1 MSREYSV
8 SQPSQSAEMLFCIDF
23 CRFTVHDRFDSCKNK
38 RWKEQGC
45 GLLPCH
51 LPSCTCQV
59 ISYKM
64 RLQLVGTVID
74 CCHVQMTDSGNDLT
88 NGEQELFIFSVVFR
102 LLFYTFS
109 QTVGIY
115 RKQIVL
121 LFCAQ
126 AQQIIHHS
134 HIMKAFWIYVLLSHP
149 PGALWCHF
157 IGSHCWNPVDIL
169 KKNHLINFPPVLNV
183 FILSAPQCVCCI

>member
-1 MSREYSV
+1 MHWNEVRREYSV
-8 SQPSQSAEMLFCIDF
+8 SQPSQSAEMLFCLDF
-23 CRFTVHDRFDSCKNK
+23 GRFTVHDRFDSCENK
-38 RWKEQGC
+38 RWKERWKEQGR
-45 GLLPCH
+45 GSLTCH

-74 CCHVQMTDSGNDLT
+74 CCHVQMTDSGNDLS

-115 RKQIVL
+115 RKRIVL

-134 HIMKAFWIYVLLSHP
+134 HVMKAFWIYVLLSHP
-149 PGALWCHF
+149 PGSFMMPFHR
-157 IGSHCWNPVDIL
+157 
-169 KKNHLINFPPVLNV
+169 
-183 FILSAPQCVCCI
+183 